1 MSLPSELYEG
11 SEKRLTDLRAAAAD
25 ALTESLDH
33 KNQTVRYSAL
43 ASITD
48 IIHRTNETQGAQRH
62 RDTVLQCMREESITL
77 RRRALNLLV
86 LITDQESTNAV
97 VKDLI
102 ELIAKKEGDRYLPIK
117 NALNEDIRSEL
128 ISSIAFIA
136 EQFATDP

>member
-1 MSLPSELYEG
+1 M
-11 SEKRLTDLRAAAAD
+11 
-25 ALTESLDH
+25 
-33 KNQTVRYSAL
+33 
-43 ASITD
+43 
-48 IIHRTNETQGAQRH
+48 
-62 RDTVLQCMREESITL
+62 
-77 RRRALNLLV
+77 
-86 LITDQESTNAV
+86 